1 MSRQRYWTSRGS
13 SFTATNLIN
22 KKRKLA
28 FYKVNHSTLHL
39 DLSPRGGMQ
48 IAVKRVP
55 RSKAIRFKVKFT
67 DKIGDLIKAR
77 IQDQQRLLFKAQQ
90 LVDGQTLAGYNVKR
104 KSTLRLDCPMQIFVK
119 TSTGKTITLEV
130 EPSDTVDDVKKTIGV
145 Y

>member
-1 MSRQRYWTSRGS
+1 
-13 SFTATNLIN
+13 
-22 KKRKLA
+22 
-28 FYKVNHSTLHL
+28 
-39 DLSPRGGMQ
+39 MQ